1 MANTFLRKTSK
12 SVGIAVSDST
22 WWQVG
27 ASTAGASQ
35 TGGYKVTGSGK
46 TTTVIGL
53 SITNIT
59 GSSVDVDVAI
69 SNTGDGGG
77 MGNITYDISLASS
90 VPIPSG
96 SVLVL
101 VGGDQKLNMVENDL
115 IKIKSSAANSLDV
128 CMSVL
133 EIT

>member
-12 SVGIAVSDST
+12 SVGIATSDST

-27 ASTAGASQ
+27 ANTAGASQ
-35 TGGYKVTGSGK
+35 TGAYTVTGSGK

-53 SITNIT
+53 SVTNVT
-59 GSSVDVDVAI
+59 SSSVDVDVAI
-69 SNTGDGGG
+69 STT
-77 MGNITYDISLASS
+77 MANITNDISLASS
-90 VPIPSG
+90 VPVPSG
-96 SVLVL
+96 SVLIL

-115 IKIKSSAANSLDV
+115 IKIKSSAASSLDV

>member
-12 SVGIAVSDST
+12 SVGIATSDST

-35 TGGYKVTGSGK
+35 TGAYTVTGSGK

-53 SITNIT
+53 SVTNVT
-59 GSSVDVDVAI
+59 SSSVDVDVAI
-69 SNTGDGGG
+69 STT
-77 MGNITYDISLASS
+77 MANITNDISLASS
-90 VPIPSG
+90 VPVPSG
-96 SVLVL
+96 SVLIL

-115 IKIKSSAANSLDV
+115 IKIKSTATSSLDV

>member
-12 SVGIAVSDST
+12 SVGIAASDST

-27 ASTAGASQ
+27 ANTAGASQ
-35 TGGYKVTGSGK
+35 TGAYTVTGSGK

-53 SITNIT
+53 SITNVT

-69 SNTGDGGG
+69 STT
-77 MGNITYDISLASS
+77 MANITYDISLASS

-115 IKIKSSAANSLDV
+115 IKIKSSATNSLDV

>member
-12 SVGIAVSDST
+12 AVGIATSDST

-27 ASTAGASQ
+27 ANSAGASQ
-35 TGGYKVTGSGK
+35 TGAYTVTGSGK

-69 SNTGDGGG
+69 STT
-77 MGNITYDISLASS
+77 MANITNDISLASS
-90 VPIPSG
+90 VPVPSG

-115 IKIKSSAANSLDV
+115 IKIKSSAAASLDV

>member
-12 SVGIAVSDST
+12 SVGNAASDST

-35 TGGYKVTGSGK
+35 TGAYTVAAST
-46 TTTVIGL
+46 TTTVIGF
-53 SITNIT
+53 SITNVT
-59 GSSVDVDVAI
+59 SSSVDVDVAI
-69 SNTGDGGG
+69 GTTMADVASDVA
-77 MGNITYDISLASS
+77 LASS

-96 SVLVL
+96 STLVL
-101 VGGDQKLNMVENDL
+101 FGGDQKLNMIENDL
-115 IKIKSSAANSLDV
+115 IKIKSSANNSVDV

>member
-12 SVGIAVSDST
+12 SVGIAASDST

-35 TGGYKVTGSGK
+35 TGAYTVAAST
-46 TTTVIGL
+46 TTTVIGF
-53 SITNIT
+53 SITNVT
-59 GSSVDVDVAI
+59 TSSVDVDVAI
-69 SNTGDGGG
+69 GTTMADVASDVA
-77 MGNITYDISLASS
+77 LASS

-96 SVLVL
+96 STLVL
-101 VGGDQKLNMVENDL
+101 FGGDQKLNMVTGDL
-115 IKIKSSAANSLDV
+115 IKVKSSANNSVDV
-128 CMSVL
+128 VMSVL

>member
-12 SVGIAVSDST
+12 AVGIAASDST

-27 ASTAGASQ
+27 ANTAGALQ
-35 TGGYKVTGSGK
+35 TGRYEVAAST

-53 SITNIT
+53 SLTNVT

-69 SNTGDGGG
+69 GTTMADVAS
-77 MGNITYDISLASS
+77 DISLASS

-101 VGGDQKLNMVENDL
+101 VGGDQKLNMVTGDL
-115 IKIKSSAANSLDV
+115 IKVKSSAAASLDV

>member
-12 SVGIAVSDST
+12 SVGIATSDST

-27 ASTAGASQ
+27 ANTAGASQ
-35 TGGYKVTGSGK
+35 TGAYKVTGSGK

-53 SITNIT
+53 SITNVT
-59 GSSVDVDVAI
+59 SSSVDVDVAI
-69 SNTGDGGG
+69 SDDMADIND
-77 MGNITYDISLASS
+77 DISLASS
-90 VPIPSG
+90 VPVPSG
-96 SVLVL
+96 SVLIL

-115 IKIKSSAANSLDV
+115 IKIKSSATNSLDV

>member
-12 SVGIAVSDST
+12 SVGIAANDAG

-35 TGGYKVTGSGK
+35 TGAYTVAAST
-46 TTTVIGL
+46 TTTVIGF
-53 SITNIT
+53 SITNVT
-59 GSSVDVDVAI
+59 SSSVDVDVAI
-69 SNTGDGGG
+69 GTTMANVTTDVA
-77 MGNITYDISLASS
+77 LASS

-96 SVLVL
+96 STLVL
-101 VGGDQKLNMVENDL
+101 FGGDQKLNMVTGDL
-115 IKIKSSAANSLDV
+115 IKVKSSANNSVDV
-128 CMSVL
+128 VMSVL

>member
-12 SVGIAVSDST
+12 AVGIATSDST

-27 ASTAGASQ
+27 ANSAGASQ
-35 TGGYKVTGSGK
+35 TGAYTVTGSGK

-69 SNTGDGGG
+69 STT
-77 MGNITYDISLASS
+77 MANITNDISLASS
-90 VPIPSG
+90 VPVPSG

-115 IKIKSSAANSLDV
+115 IKIKSSASASLDV
-128 CMSVL
+128 VMSML

>member
-12 SVGIAVSDST
+12 SVGIAASDST

-35 TGGYKVTGSGK
+35 TGAYTVAAST
-46 TTTVIGL
+46 TTTVIGF
-53 SITNIT
+53 SITNVT
-59 GSSVDVDVAI
+59 TSSVDVDVAI
-69 SNTGDGGG
+69 GTTMADVASDVA
-77 MGNITYDISLASS
+77 LASS

-96 SVLVL
+96 STLVL
-101 VGGDQKLNMVENDL
+101 FGGDQKLNMVTGDL
-115 IKIKSSAANSLDV
+115 IKIKSSANSSVDV
-128 CMSVL
+128 VMSVL

>member
-12 SVGIAVSDST
+12 SVGIAASDST

-27 ASTAGASQ
+27 ASSAGADQ
-35 TGGYKVTGSGK
+35 TGRYEVGVDT

-53 SITNIT
+53 SITNVT

-69 SNTGDGGG
+69 GTTMDNVTS
-77 MGNITYDISLASS
+77 DISLASS

-101 VGGDQKLNMVENDL
+101 VGGDQKLNMVTGDL
-115 IKIKSSAANSLDV
+115 IKVKRSATNSLDV

>member
-12 SVGIAVSDST
+12 SVGIEASDST

-27 ASTAGASQ
+27 ANTAGASQ
-35 TGGYKVTGSGK
+35 TGAYTVTGSGK

-53 SITNIT
+53 SITNVT

-69 SNTGDGGG
+69 SDTMAD
-77 MGNITYDISLASS
+77 IDDDISLASS

-115 IKIKSSAANSLDV
+115 IKIKSSATNSLDV

>member
-12 SVGIAVSDST
+12 SVGIAASDST

-27 ASTAGASQ
+27 ASTAGADQ
-35 TGGYKVTGSGK
+35 TGRYEVAADT

-53 SITNIT
+53 SITNVT

-69 SNTGDGGG
+69 GTTMADVNS
-77 MGNITYDISLASS
+77 DISLASS

-101 VGGDQKLNMVENDL
+101 VGGDQKLNMVTGDL
-115 IKIKSSAANSLDV
+115 IKVKSSATNSLDV

>member
-12 SVGIAVSDST
+12 SVGIATNDST

-27 ASTAGASQ
+27 ANTAGATQ
-35 TGGYKVTGSGK
+35 TGRYEVAVNT

-53 SITNIT
+53 SITNVT
-59 GSSVDVDVAI
+59 SSSVDVDVAI
-69 SNTGDGGG
+69 GTTMADINS
-77 MGNITYDISLASS
+77 DISLASS

-101 VGGDQKLNMVENDL
+101 VGGDQKLNMVTGYL
-115 IKIKSSAANSLDV
+115 IKVKSSATNSLDV

>member
-12 SVGIAVSDST
+12 SVGIATSDST

-27 ASTAGASQ
+27 ANTAGASQ
-35 TGGYKVTGSGK
+35 TGAYTVTGSGK

-53 SITNIT
+53 SVTNVT
-59 GSSVDVDVAI
+59 SSSVDVDVAI
-69 SNTGDGGG
+69 GTTMDNVTS
-77 MGNITYDISLASS
+77 DISLASS

-115 IKIKSSAANSLDV
+115 IKIKSSAASSLDV

>member
-12 SVGIAVSDST
+12 SVGIAASDST

-27 ASTAGASQ
+27 ANTAGASQ
-35 TGGYKVTGSGK
+35 TGAYTVTGSGK

-53 SITNIT
+53 SITNVT

-69 SNTGDGGG
+69 GTTMANVT
-77 MGNITYDISLASS
+77 TDISLASS

-96 SVLVL
+96 SVLIL

-115 IKIKSSAANSLDV
+115 IKIKSSATNSLDV

>member
-12 SVGIAVSDST
+12 SVGIAASDST

-27 ASTAGASQ
+27 ANTAGASQ
-35 TGGYKVTGSGK
+35 TGAYTVTGSGK

-53 SITNIT
+53 SITNVT

-69 SNTGDGGG
+69 SDTMAD
-77 MGNITYDISLASS
+77 IDDDISLASS

-115 IKIKSSAANSLDV
+115 IKIKSSATNSLDV

>member
-12 SVGIAVSDST
+12 SVGIAASDST

-35 TGGYKVTGSGK
+35 TGAYTVTGSGK

-53 SITNIT
+53 SVTNVT

-69 SNTGDGGG
+69 STT
-77 MGNITYDISLASS
+77 MANITNDISLASS

-115 IKIKSSAANSLDV
+115 IKIKSSATNSLDV

>member
-12 SVGIAVSDST
+12 SVGIATSDST

-27 ASTAGASQ
+27 ANTAGASQ
-35 TGGYKVTGSGK
+35 TGAYTVTGSGK

-53 SITNIT
+53 SVTNVT

-69 SNTGDGGG
+69 STT
-77 MGNITYDISLASS
+77 MANITNDISLASS

-101 VGGDQKLNMVENDL
+101 VGE
-115 IKIKSSAANSLDV
+115 IRSSTWLR
-128 CMSVL
+128 MTL
-133 EIT
+133 

>member
-12 SVGIAVSDST
+12 SVGIPANDAG

-27 ASTAGASQ
+27 ASSAGASQ
-35 TGGYKVTGSGK
+35 SGAYTVGGST
-46 TTTVIGL
+46 TTTVIGF
-53 SITNIT
+53 SITNVT
-59 GSSVDVDVAI
+59 TSSVDVDV
-69 SNTGDGGG
+69 SLSTTMD
-77 MGNITYDISLASS
+77 NITNDIALASS

-96 SVLVL
+96 STLVL
-101 VGGDQKLNMVENDL
+101 FGGDQKLNMVTGDL
-115 IKIKSSAANSLDV
+115 IKVKSSANNSVDV

>member
-1 MANTFLRKTSK
+1 MANSFLRKTSK
-12 SVGIAVSDST
+12 SVGIAASDST

-35 TGGYKVTGSGK
+35 TGAYTVTGSGK

-53 SITNIT
+53 SVTNVT

-69 SNTGDGGG
+69 SAT
-77 MGNITYDISLASS
+77 MANITNDISLASS
-90 VPIPSG
+90 VPVPSG
-96 SVLVL
+96 SVLIL

-115 IKIKSSAANSLDV
+115 IKIKSSAASSLDV

>member
-12 SVGIAVSDST
+12 SVGIAASDST

-27 ASTAGASQ
+27 ANTAGASQ
-35 TGGYKVTGSGK
+35 TGAYTVTGSGK

-53 SITNIT
+53 SITNVT

-69 SNTGDGGG
+69 SDTMAD
-77 MGNITYDISLASS
+77 IDDDISLASS

-115 IKIKSSAANSLDV
+115 IKIKSSATNSLDV

-133 EIT
+133 DIT

>member
-12 SVGIAVSDST
+12 SVGIASSDST

-27 ASTAGASQ
+27 ANTAGASQ
-35 TGGYKVTGSGK
+35 TGAYTVTGSGK

-53 SITNIT
+53 SVTNVT

-69 SNTGDGGG
+69 STT
-77 MGNITYDISLASS
+77 MANITNDISLASS
-90 VPIPSG
+90 VPVPSG

-115 IKIKSSAANSLDV
+115 IKIKSSSAASLDD
-128 CMSVL
+128 CMTLL

>member
-12 SVGIAVSDST
+12 SVGIAASDST

-27 ASTAGASQ
+27 ANTAGASQ
-35 TGGYKVTGSGK
+35 TGRYEVAADT

-53 SITNIT
+53 SVTNVT

-69 SNTGDGGG
+69 STT
-77 MGNITYDISLASS
+77 MANITNDISLASS

-96 SVLVL
+96 SVLIL

-115 IKIKSSAANSLDV
+115 IKIKSSATNSLDV

>member
-12 SVGIAVSDST
+12 AVGTSYF
-22 WWQVG
+22 QVG
-27 ASTAGASQ
+27 ANSAGGSQ
-35 TGGYKVTGSGK
+35 TGAYTVTGSGK
-46 TTTVIGL
+46 TTTVIGF
-53 SITNIT
+53 SITNVT
-59 GSSVDVDVAI
+59 TSSVDVDVAI
-69 SNTGDGGG
+69 STTMADINS
-77 MGNITYDISLASS
+77 DISLASS

-96 SVLVL
+96 SVLIL

-115 IKIKSSAANSLDV
+115 IKIKSSANNSLDV

>member
-12 SVGIAVSDST
+12 SVGIAASDST

-27 ASTAGASQ
+27 ANTAGASQ
-35 TGGYKVTGSGK
+35 TGAYTVTGSGK

-53 SITNIT
+53 SVTNVT

-69 SNTGDGGG
+69 SDD
-77 MGNITYDISLASS
+77 MADIDDDISLASS

-101 VGGDQKLNMVENDL
+101 VGGDQKLNMVTGDL
-115 IKIKSSAANSLDV
+115 IKVKSSATNSLDV